1 MNRSLLPSDILRSDV
16 NRSDMIETV
25 HNALAHAREAFENKN
40 YSEAESLALK
50 ALQDSEPLNQPSLWT
65 SACLLLAEALIKQQ
79 KYDDALKHLHS
90 VLAFFESNRE
100 QKGTRHTL
108 SLLGKVAYFKKNYP
122 LALEYF
128 QSVLTMCDECLD
140 EFSYTANH
148 FSGIIYTRQLDYQK
162 ALESNRRALLCAEA
176 LNSQYKIAQTLVNL
190 GIVYMN
196 RGDLVEAV
204 SKFRQAE
211 SISTTCGFSEVE
223 SIALQNLAT
232 VFMSVGD
239 IEQSL
244 TIHHRLI
251 EYYERTGDTK
261 LLGYECN
268 NTGRA
273 YFFSNKIDLATHFCE
288 RAVEIFSAL
297 GEEDLRALPHLTL
310 AEIYLKQGQYE
321 RAVSLNREI
330 VSLYEASGNKEFLA
344 DAYFGLGDSL
354 YKSGDVQNA
363 IIYLKKA
370 ADLCH
375 STGIFTRYTIFCV
388 SLAEVLHAEKDTEAA
403 LSYFES
409 ARSIC
414 EQQAFNSLLP
424 KIYLGLSTIYDERGD
439 LRKAYDFY
447 RKYHESSQAIFN
459 LDVEKTIQR
468 LSIQYDLRQKEQETK
483 KEREKNEI
491 LSKVNQELQEAN
503 RLKNEFLSIA
513 AHDLKNPL
521 QSILGFSQ
529 LIYEDASSLE
539 EAKSHAKIIS
549 RSASHMVN
557 LVKSLIESAAI
568 SNNSLTFDIQR
579 VCLQNLIIGVI
590 NNFRPMLQAKE
601 QKISLHTTYKNVF
614 ALVDVEKTHEVFSN
628 LISNAIKYS
637 PPHTCIQIHITPS
650 DSNRH
655 LISVKDEGLGLSESD
670 KSKLF
675 GRFQRLSARPTGGE
689 SSTGLGLWIT
699 KEFVEKQGGRIW
711 AESEGKNKGTTFFV
725 ELPAATST

>member
-1 MNRSLLPSDILRSDV
+1 MSRSLLPSDTP
-16 NRSDMIETV
+16 RSDMIETV
-25 HNALAHAREAFENKN
+25 RNVLARAREAFENKN
-40 YSEAESLALK
+40 YSDAEALALK
-50 ALQDSEPLNQPSLWT
+50 ALHDSEPLNQPSLWT
-65 SACLLLAEALIKQQ
+65 SARLLLAEALMRQQ

-90 VLAFFESNRE
+90 VLAFFESNRDQE
-100 QKGTRHTL
+100 GTRHTL

-128 QSVLTMCDECLD
+128 QNVVTMCEGCRD

-148 FSGIIYTRQLDYQK
+148 FSGIIYTRELDHHK
-162 ALESNRRALLCAEA
+162 AIESNNRALLCAEA
-176 LNSQYKIAQTLVNL
+176 LNSQQKAAQTLVSL
-190 GIVYMN
+190 GIVHMN
-196 RGDLVEAV
+196 QGNFLEAF

-211 SISTTCGFSEVE
+211 SISITCGFSDVE
-223 SIALQNLAT
+223 AIALQNLAT
-232 VFMSVGD
+232 VFMAVGD

-251 EYYERTGDTK
+251 EYYERIGDEK

-288 RAVEIFSAL
+288 RAIEIFSAL

-310 AEIYLKQGQYE
+310 AEIYLKQGQYAL
-321 RAVSLNREI
+321 AVSLNREI
-330 VSLYEASGNKEFLA
+330 VSLYEANANKEFLA

-370 ADLCH
+370 AELCH
-375 STGIFTRYTIFCV
+375 STGNFPRYSIFCV
-388 SLAEVLHAEKDTEAA
+388 SLAEVFHAEQNSDAA

-414 EQQAFNSLLP
+414 EQQTFNSLLP
-424 KIYLGLSTIYDERGD
+424 KIYLGLSKIYDERGD

-459 LDVEKTIQR
+459 LDVEKTTQR

-483 KEREKNEI
+483 KEREKNEM

-521 QSILGFSQ
+521 QSILGFADIMQESHTT
-529 LIYEDASSLE
+529 LE
-539 EAKSHAKIIS
+539 QAKAYAQIIS

-557 LVKSLIESAAI
+557 LVKSLLETAAI
-568 SNNSLTFDIQR
+568 SSNALTFEFTEA
-579 VCLQNLIIGVI
+579 NLNDLLKKVI
-590 NNFRPMLQAKE
+590 NDFQPTLQAKS
-601 QKISLHTTYKNVF
+601 QSISFHAMPN
-614 ALVDVEKTHEVFSN
+614 ALALIDIEKMRDVFSN

-637 PPHTCIQIHITPS
+637 PTNTSITVQIAPS
-650 DSNRH
+650 GQGR
-655 LISVKDEGLGLSESD
+655 LVVSVKDEGQGLSDRD
-670 KSKLF
+670 KEKLF
-675 GRFQRLSARPTGGE
+675 GAFQRLSSRPTGGE
-689 SSTGLGLWIT
+689 SSTGLGLWIA
-699 KEFVEKQGGRIW
+699 KEFVEKHSGKIW
-711 AESEGKNKGTTFFV
+711 AESEGKGKGTTFFV
-725 ELPAATST
+725 ELPAII

>member
-1 MNRSLLPSDILRSDV
+1 MSRSLLPSDTPRSDV
-16 NRSDMIETV
+16 NRSDMIETARD
-25 HNALAHAREAFENKN
+25 ALAHAREAFENKN
-40 YSEAESLALK
+40 YSDAEALALEV
-50 ALQDSEPLNQPSLWT
+50 LHDSEPLNQPSLWT
-65 SACLLLAEALIKQQ
+65 SARLLLAEALMKQQ

-90 VLAFFESNRE
+90 VLAFFESNGDQE
-100 QKGTRHTL
+100 ETRHTL

-128 QSVLTMCDECLD
+128 QSVLTMCEECLD

-148 FSGIIYTRQLDYQK
+148 FSGIIYTRQLDHQK
-162 ALESNRRALLCAEA
+162 AIESNQRGLLCAEA

-211 SISTTCGFSEVE
+211 SISITCGFSEVE

-251 EYYERTGDTK
+251 EHYERIGDKK

-268 NTGRA
+268 NTGRS
-273 YFFSNKIDLATHFCE
+273 YFISNKIDLATHFCE

-310 AEIYLKQGQYE
+310 AEIYLKQGQYA

-330 VSLYEASGNKEFLA
+330 VSVYEASASKEFLA

-370 ADLCH
+370 AELCH
-375 STGIFTRYTIFCV
+375 SAGNFPRYAIFCV
-388 SLAEVLHAEKDTEAA
+388 SLAEVLHAEQDTEAA

-424 KIYLGLSTIYDERGD
+424 KIYLGLSKIYDERGD

-459 LDVEKTIQR
+459 LDVEKTTQR

-483 KEREKNEI
+483 KEREKNEM
-491 LSKVNQELQEAN
+491 LSKINQELQEAN

-521 QSILGFSQ
+521 QSILGFADITQESHTT
-529 LIYEDASSLE
+529 LE
-539 EAKSHAKIIS
+539 EAKAYAQIIS

-557 LVKSLIESAAI
+557 LVKSLLETAAI
-568 SNNSLTFDIQR
+568 SSNALTFE
-579 VCLQNLIIGVI
+579 LTEANLNDLLKKVI
-590 NNFRPMLQAKE
+590 DDFQPTLQAKS
-601 QKISLHTTYKNVF
+601 QNISFHAMPN
-614 ALVDVEKTHEVFSN
+614 ALALIDIEKMRDVFSN

-637 PPHTCIQIHITPS
+637 PASTSITVQIAPS
-650 DSNRH
+650 AHGR
-655 LISVKDEGLGLSESD
+655 LVVSVKDEGQGLSEKD
-670 KSKLF
+670 KEKLF
-675 GRFQRLSARPTGGE
+675 SAFQRLSSRPTGGE
-689 SSTGLGLWIT
+689 SSTGLGLWIA
-699 KEFVEKQGGRIW
+699 KEFVEKHNGKIW
-711 AESEGKNKGTTFFV
+711 AESEGKGKGTTFFV
-725 ELPAATST
+725 ELPAIN